1 MHRYIFFYLLIILF
15 FASCK
20 VIKTT
25 APPVKIKPP
34 SIELKPSFISLPIVF
49 DIKNVEA
56 LINKELKGLLYD
68 DNSFDGDDLKV
79 KAWKKE
85 NFTISIKGNE
95 LYYRIP
101 LKLSIIYKKFIEF
114 PEVSAEIA
122 VNFKTQFVLNNNWTL
137 ETKTSS
143 LGYQW
148 ISTPV
153 IKVGGFEIPIKSLA
167 DIVLLSS
174 KDMIAKEVDES
185 IKSYVNVRSYAEE
198 AWAML
203 HKPINLNKDFNLWL
217 KMAPSELI
225 AVPVFGLN
233 NKVNVA
239 VAIKSVNELL
249 MTTEMPHYTEKK
261 FPDLKIAKS
270 LEPGFSMNLNIGVPF
285 SQLNEIAN
293 KELTGKTFKSGMK
306 KVEIKRINIYGSED
320 SFVIDVTLDGSVKG
334 DVYLKGKPF
343 YDKENNIISIKELS
357 FDLDTKNKL
366 IKAANWLLHDGFVK
380 MIENRIKFPL
390 SDKVGEIKK
399 LAQEN
404 LSENRSVKGLVLN
417 GDLKNIVIDQ
427 LYITSDELRAVVFIE
442 GKLAVIIEDLIKINE

>member
-1 MHRYIFFYLLIILF
+1 MHRNTIFYLIIFLVI
-15 FASCK
+15 ASCK
-20 VIKTT
+20 VIKPT

-34 SIELKPSFISLPIVF
+34 VIELKPSFISLPIEI
-49 DIKNVEA
+49 DIKNVETMV
-56 LINKELKGLLYD
+56 NKELQGLLYE
-68 DNSFDGDDLKV
+68 DNSFADDDLKV

-122 VNFKTQFVLNNNWTL
+122 VKFKTQFVLNNDWSL
-137 ETKTSS
+137 GTKTNA
-143 LGYQW
+143 LGYEW

-153 IKVGGFEIPIKSLA
+153 IKVGSFEIPIKSLA

-174 KDMIAKEVDES
+174 KNMIAKEVDAS

-203 HKPINLNKDFNLWL
+203 HKPIHLNKDFNLWL
-217 KMAPSELI
+217 KMVPTELI
-225 AVPVFGLN
+225 AVPVMGLN
-233 NKVNVA
+233 NKVNIA

-249 MTTEMPHYTEKK
+249 MTKEIPHYTEKK

-270 LEPGFSMNLNIGVPF
+270 LEPGFSMNLNIGIPF
-285 SQLNEIAN
+285 TQLNEIAN
-293 KELTGKTFKSGMK
+293 KELTGKTFESGMK
-306 KVEIKRINIYGSED
+306 KVEIKRINVYGSED

-366 IKAANWLLHDGFVK
+366 IKAANWLLHGGFVK
-380 MIENRIKFPL
+380 MIENRMKIPL
-390 SDKVGEIKK
+390 SEKIGEIKK

-404 LSENRSVKGLVLN
+404 LSENRSVKGLVLKS
-417 GDLKNIVIDQ
+417 DLKNIEIDQ

-442 GKLAVIIEDLIKINE
+442 GKLAFIVEDLMKISE